1 MTHIIRVSGFILLGA
16 GALLYVASLGQAYVR
31 GGILAIIERITNFI
45 PETWLIVIC
54 LAPGMALLMWAR
66 ERGK

>member
-16 GALLYVASLGQAYVR
+16 GALLYVASLSQAYVR
-31 GGILAIIERITNFI
+31 GGIPAIIGRITNFI

-54 LAPGMALLMWAR
+54 LAPGFALLMWAR